1 MGVDEALTPQ
11 DGKTFRKRWANISL
25 RTLHLVGTAGVVGG
39 VLFQVPEASWHPYL
53 WLTVASGGGMLLLD
67 VWGNALFFAQVRGL
81 AVVAKI
87 ALLACMPHLTAY
99 QIHLLLLTIV
109 LSGVVSHAPAKVR
122 YYSIF
127 HGREI

>member
-1 MGVDEALTPQ
+1 MGIDEAPSPQ

-39 VLFQVPEASWHPYL
+39 VLFGVPASSWHPYL
-53 WLTVASGGGMLLLD
+53 WLTLATGGGMLLLD
-67 VWGNALFFAQVRGL
+67 AWRNAVFFLQVRGL

-87 ALLACMPHLTAY
+87 ALLACMSILTAY
-99 QIHLLLLTIV
+99 QIHILLITIV
-109 LSGVVSHAPAKVR
+109 LSSVASHAPAKVR
-122 YYSIF
+122 YFSIF